1 MDIKANDFKLGV
13 FVIASFGFLAAGLF
27 AFGAL
32 SYFQRTTLAETYV
45 SGNVDGLSVGAPV
58 VLRGVRVGRVTKL
71 EFSWNVYRKPEP
83 RFVIVEF
90 EVRNNSVAPM
100 ASEQALAERIQV
112 QVKNGLRARVNSQGF
127 TGSSLLSLEYVDP
140 AEYPPTSFP
149 WTPEHIYIPSA
160 PSQFGEVLTSLQK
173 TLHNAAQLDL
183 QALGGSLQRDL
194 TAAEK
199 LMDRLERDLG
209 PVENLVGHVDRSLGS
224 ADTLVAHLDEVHFQ
238 ELATNAQALITQLN
252 SDVSE
257 MHLGKLSDHADQL
270 LTEVKGTVHRLDLVV
285 ANLDTASLND
295 ALANIR
301 LATRSLDETL
311 RKLKQYP
318 SGFLLGRPPPQASS
332 LEKSKE

>member
-1 MDIKANDFKLGV
+1 MDTKPSDFKLGV
-13 FVIASFGFLAAGLF
+13 FVIASFGLLAAGVF

-32 SYFQRTTLAETYV
+32 SYFQRTILVETYV
-45 SGNVDGLSVGAPV
+45 TGNVDGLSVGAPV
-58 VLRGVRVGRVTKL
+58 ILRGVRVGKVTKL
-71 EFSWNVYRKPEP
+71 EFSWNVYPQSEP
-83 RFVIVEF
+83 QYVVVEF
-90 EVRNNSVAPM
+90 EVRNSVTPR
-100 ASEQALAERIQV
+100 ASDKDIAERV
-112 QVKNGLRARVNSQGF
+112 QAQIKKGLRARVNAQGF

-140 AEYPPTSFP
+140 AEYPPPPFP

-160 PSQFGEVLTSLQK
+160 PSQFGEVLASLQK
-173 TLHNAAQLDL
+173 TLHQVAQLDL
-183 QALGGSLQRDL
+183 KALGGSLQRDL
-194 TAAEK
+194 AAAEK